1 MRGWLVA
8 AALLLGPAAAWA
20 ADPAPADPVAWLQRI
35 ATAARSLN
43 YTGTFVYQHGTRVE
57 TSRIVHY
64 VDATGNE
71 LERLEGLDGPMRE
84 VIRSNDEVK
93 CYKPDSRTVWIEKRQ
108 ARKSFPALLPE
119 PVSSLAG
126 TYDVRLGGQERV
138 AGLDCQMLLLEPK
151 DDKRY
156 RHRMWVDTASGLLV
170 KTAMLDDKGQ
180 VVEQFAFT
188 QLTIGG
194 PIDREQLKPHAAAG
208 REWREER
215 QVDPVAADTGW
226 AIGNQPPG
234 FKKVMEM
241 KRSLPG
247 KSAPVTQIVISDGLV
262 AVSVFIEPLPPGD
275 KFRFGISSQGAINVF
290 TRPVADHLV
299 TVLGEAPAVTVM
311 QIGNSVSYKGGKP

>member
-1 MRGWLVA
+1 MRQWLVA
-8 AALLLGPAAAWA
+8 AALLLGPAAGWA

-64 VDATGNE
+64 VDPAGNE
-71 LERLEGLDGPMRE
+71 MERLEGLDGPMRE

-93 CYKPDSRTVWIEKRQ
+93 CYLPDSRTVRIEKRQ

-119 PVSSLAG
+119 QVASMAG
-126 TYDVRLGGQERV
+126 NYDVRLGGLERV
-138 AGLDCQMLLLEPK
+138 AGLDCRVLLLEPK

-170 KTAMLDDKGQ
+170 KTAMLDDKGK

-194 PIDREQLKPHAAAG
+194 PIDREQLKPRAAVG
-208 REWREER
+208 REWQEER
-215 QVDPVAADTGW
+215 QVDPVAAETGW
-226 AIGNQPPG
+226 AIANQPPG

-241 KRSLPG
+241 TRSLPG
-247 KSAPVTQIVISDGLV
+247 KSAPVTHIVISDGLV

-275 KFRFGISSQGAINVF
+275 TFRFGISSQGAINVF

-299 TVLGEAPAVTVM
+299 TVLGETPAATVM